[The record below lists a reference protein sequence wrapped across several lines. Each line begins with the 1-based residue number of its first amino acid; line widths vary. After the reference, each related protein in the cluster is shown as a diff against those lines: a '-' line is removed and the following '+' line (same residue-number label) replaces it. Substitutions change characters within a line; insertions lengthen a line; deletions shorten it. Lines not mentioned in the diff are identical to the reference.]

1 MTQLPPGRFARL
13 ALKVNAF
20 LLIAF
25 MLAASFIGLVAYK
38 QGWFLH
44 QSPIHF
50 ITPNALGLNK
60 GMPVKL
66 HGFTVGSVSDMRL
79 TDGGVDVTL
88 LVMGD
93 YLRRIPHG
101 ARAKHAREAGGIG
114 PRVVDMG
121 P

>member
-1 MTQLPPGRFARL
+1 MSKLPRGRFNRL
-13 ALKVNAF
+13 ALRVNEFLILALVPAAAF
-20 LLIAF
+20 IA
-25 MLAASFIGLVAYK
+25 LVAYK
-38 QGWFLH
+38 QGWFLR

-88 LVMGD
+88 LVIGD
-93 YLRRIPHG
+93 YMKRIPQGSH
-101 ARAKHAREAGGIG
+101 ARHAREAGVIG
-114 PRVVDMG
+114 AS
-121 P
+121 

>member
-1 MTQLPPGRFARL
+1 MRNASASRNSNWSIAPTSRLERCFTSTPGKTHEKQGEPMTKLPPGRFARL

-25 MLAASFIGLVAYK
+25 VLAAGFIGLVSYK

-66 HGFTVGSVSDMRL
+66 H
-79 TDGGVDVTL
+79 
-88 LVMGD
+88 
-93 YLRRIPHG
+93 
-101 ARAKHAREAGGIG
+101 
-114 PRVVDMG
+114 
-121 P
+121 